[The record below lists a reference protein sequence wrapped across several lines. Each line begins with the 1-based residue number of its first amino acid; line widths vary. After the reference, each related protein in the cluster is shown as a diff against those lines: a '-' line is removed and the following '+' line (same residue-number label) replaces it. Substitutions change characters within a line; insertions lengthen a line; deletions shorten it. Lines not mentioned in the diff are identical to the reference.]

1 MQLLPILESVSKSDR
16 SPASPSQ
23 AISQSLNMFP
33 FNETYLSNRAAAH
46 LAMGNAKAAIVDAQA
61 AVSSNPSW
69 IKGYIRLGAALS
81 ADGQHDSAVSVYKR
95 ALKVDPTQT
104 AVSVALGRA
113 TVMASVAKGVSPASA
128 SAAGAE
134 AAEQAQGE
142 KDNSDGGGEGNT
154 SSPAEDGGDMLA
166 AFLGEVQAAQVAAK
180 VAARKRQFKPGDAA
194 HEIARLLQP
203 HHAWINLDPF
213 GVLCLP
219 PDATEEEI
227 KFHYR
232 RLSAVVHPDKCTLDG
247 AMDAFQALKT
257 AYQTLQDEER
267 REACAQLY
275 REAEEEAEK
284 NLKRLRKRGEEVPP
298 LQEELTREVRRRFAE
313 IERRKRKFEKRLVGK
328 AQSDAEVEAA
338 KAAIEAEDAADE
350 EKWDKT
356 RDSRFNNWQGFKGGG
371 KKRRVG
377 GINNDSL
384 RYGVKA
390 AEAAKASTADAADEK
405 VFKSTWR

>member
-1 MQLLPILESVSKSDR
+1 
-16 SPASPSQ
+16 
-23 AISQSLNMFP
+23 MFP
-33 FNETYLSNRAAAH
+33 FNETYLGNRSAAY

-61 AVSSNPSW
+61 AVSANPSW
-69 IKGYIRLGAALS
+69 IKGYIRLGAALG
-81 ADGQHDSAVSVYKR
+81 ADRQHEAAIKVYKR

-113 TVMASVAKGVSPASA
+113 TVMASVAQGVSPAAA
-128 SAAGAE
+128 SAQAAAAE
-134 AAEQAQGE
+134 AEAKEQAAIAAA
-142 KDNSDGGGEGNT
+142 SAV
-154 SSPAEDGGDMLA
+154 PADDSELLA
-166 AFLGEVQAAQVAAK
+166 AFLGEVQSAQQAAK
-180 VAARKRQFKPGDAA
+180 VAARKRQYKPQEASA
-194 HEIARLLQP
+194 EIARLLQP

-232 RLSAVVHPDKCTLDG
+232 RLSAVVHPDKCSLEG

-257 AYQTLQDEER
+257 AYQTLQDEDR
-267 REACAQLY
+267 RAACAQLY
-275 REAEEEAEK
+275 AEAEEEADK
-284 NLKRLRKRGEEVPP
+284 TLKRLRKRGDSGGELPPRDEEV
-298 LQEELTREVRRRFAE
+298 TREVRKRFAE
-313 IERRKRKFEKRLVGK
+313 IEKRKRKFEKRLVGK

-338 KAAIEAEDAADE
+338 KAAIQAEDAADE
-350 EKWDKT
+350 EKWDTT

-371 KKRRVG
+371 KKRRLG
-377 GINNDSL
+377 GINNDAL

-390 AEAAKASTADAADEK
+390 AEAAKVPQADAADEA